1 MQTVSEARSWAAAIL
16 AKARVRSPALS
27 ADLLLG
33 FTLGWDRVRI
43 ISHTE
48 QPITEDLWNHFKTLV
63 ARHASGEPLH
73 YITGEREF
81 YGLSFRVTPAV
92 LIPRPE
98 TEILVEKAIE
108 LIQSHSSPAR
118 FVDVGAGSGC
128 IAVSIAHA
136 VSSCIGWAV
145 DISNDALK
153 IACENAARHGVADR
167 IQFARGDLLECFLPE
182 PRFDFVLS
190 NPPYVPLSECDNL
203 PLDVR
208 DFEPHLAL
216 FGGESGL
223 EIYSRLI
230 PGIPSLL
237 VPGGY
242 LLVESGAGQAEQIRE
257 LAEKAGLSVE
267 MILNDLQGIPRCLVA
282 RKIPRRNNG

>member
-1 MQTVSEARSWAAAIL
+1 MQTVGEARSWAFGEL
-16 AKARVRSPALS
+16 LKAGVRSAALS

-48 QPITEDLWNHFKTLV
+48 QLIAEDRWNHYKTLV
-63 ARHASGEPLH
+63 ARHASSEPLH

-98 TEILVEKAIE
+98 TEILVEKTIE
-108 LIQSHSSPAR
+108 LMRSHSSPAR
-118 FVDVGAGSGC
+118 FVDVGTGSGC
-128 IAVSIAHA
+128 IAVSIANA
-136 VSSCIGWAV
+136 VPSCTGWAV
-145 DISNDALK
+145 DISDDALE
-153 IACENAARHGVADR
+153 IARENAVRHGVADR
-167 IQFARGDLLECFLPE
+167 IQFIRGDLLECFLAA
-182 PRFDFVLS
+182 PRFDFILS
-190 NPPYVPLSECDNL
+190 NPPYVALQECDNL
-203 PLDVR
+203 PPDVR
-208 DFEPHLAL
+208 NFEPHLAL

-230 PGIPSLL
+230 PGVPSHL
-237 VPGGY
+237 VPEGY

-257 LAEKAGLSVE
+257 IAESAGLSFE
-267 MILNDLQGIPRCLVA
+267 IILNDLQGIPRCLVA
-282 RKIPRRNNG
+282 RKISRGNNG

>member
-1 MQTVSEARSWAAAIL
+1 MLIGEARRWAVEELTRAG
-16 AKARVRSPALS
+16 VRSAVLA

-43 ISHTE
+43 ISHAE
-48 QPITEDLWNHFKTLV
+48 QPVGEDRWDQFRNLV

-73 YITGEREF
+73 YLTGEREF
-81 YGLSFRVTPAV
+81 YGLLFRVTPAV

-98 TEILVEKAIE
+98 TEILVEKATE
-108 LIQSHSSPAR
+108 LIRSHSSPAR
-118 FVDVGAGSGC
+118 FVDVGTGSGC
-128 IAVSIAHA
+128 IAVSIAHS
-136 VSSCIGWAV
+136 VPSSTGWAV
-145 DISNDALK
+145 DISNDALE
-153 IACENAARHGVADR
+153 IAHENAVRHGVVDR
-167 IQFARGDLLECFLPE
+167 IQFIRSDLLECFLPE

-223 EIYSRLI
+223 EIYSHLI
-230 PGIPSLL
+230 PAVPSLL

-242 LLVESGAGQAEQIRE
+242 FLVESGAGQAEQIRKLVE
-257 LAEKAGLSVE
+257 QAGLFVE
-267 MILNDLQGIPRCLVA
+267 IILNDLQGIPRCLVA
-282 RKIPRRNNG
+282 RKIPRGNNG